1 MFLSHDN
8 YALIFLRVTRS
19 MEIPVFFP
27 RKGNVNIKK
36 FLRLRN
42 STGWI
47 NLKYRRKTVKEIKGN
62 TSCSLQ
68 GSKEKIKLFIW
79 LNRFPSY
86 VIGFQRRFGGMRDES
101 KNGGGM
107 QDDRNFNSGMQYKK
121 NKLLCKDHLSKQQRS
136 EARSWFRS
144 GSAV

>member
-1 MFLSHDN
+1 MKGLQRKKQRRNNILKSFSAARCFFRTIITPWYFYLLLARWKFL
-8 YALIFLRVTRS
+8 
-19 MEIPVFFP
+19 FFP

-47 NLKYRRKTVKEIKGN
+47 NVKYRRKTVKEIKGN

-68 GSKEKIKLFIW
+68 RSKEKIKLFIW

-107 QDDRNFNSGMQYKK
+107 QDDRNFNNGMQYIKK
-121 NKLLCKDHLSKQQRS
+121 NKL
-136 EARSWFRS
+136 
-144 GSAV
+144 